1 MGLNF
6 YLCRHI
12 VLPLNNKLKYYN
24 IKRNDSFFG
33 WSLKFFCILILG
45 ALFFLTST
53 LDAQEGM
60 GTNQSP
66 VFVVKGGAEIYST
79 DKDFNNQVNSQKII
93 LQDANITLKKPTTG
107 EVLLIA
113 SSKKIERESKDF
125 KSKIA
130 KGNKKKELEVLKE
143 IKNKIAD
150 YESRKEFFNLK
161 NIKVFPSSEEF
172 IASSRINIDYV
183 VPNQNQHDLS
193 KINSVQNQY
202 VIKSA
207 LDFIHQQKYIF
218 YNNKSLDF
226 CFSQVFSVRPPPILV

>member
-6 YLCRHI
+6 YICKHI
-12 VLPLNNKLKYYN
+12 ILPLNKILQYSNISNNK
-24 IKRNDSFFG
+24 SFLELG
-33 WSLKFFCILILG
+33 LSFFCILILG
-45 ALFFLTST
+45 FLFFFNNNIN
-53 LDAQEGM
+53 AQEGI
-60 GTNQSP
+60 GTFQSP
-66 VFVVKGGAEIYST
+66 VFVIKGGAEIYST
-79 DKDFNNQVNSQKII
+79 DKGFNQQVNNNKII
-93 LQDANITLKKPTTG
+93 LQDANITIKKPNDG
-107 EVLLIA
+107 ETLLIA

>member
-6 YLCRHI
+6 YICKHI
-12 VLPLNNKLKYYN
+12 ILPLNKILQYSNISNNK
-24 IKRNDSFFG
+24 SFLELG
-33 WSLKFFCILILG
+33 LSFFCILILG
-45 ALFFLTST
+45 FLFFFNNNIN
-53 LDAQEGM
+53 AQEGM

-125 KSKIA
+125 KSQVA
-130 KGNKKKELEVLKE
+130 KENKKKELEVLRQ

-150 YESRKEFFNLK
+150 YESRKESFSLK
-161 NIKVFPSSEEF
+161 SIKVVPSSEEF
-172 IASSRINIDYV
+172 IASSHINGDYV
-183 VPNQNQHDLS
+183 APSQNQHDFS
-193 KINSVQNQY
+193 KIYSVQNQY

-207 LDFIHQQKYIF
+207 LDFLHQQKYTF

-226 CFSQVFSVRPPPILV
+226 CFSEFFSVRPPPAII